1 MSKCNMKEVSAVLD
15 KMNIKHKLVIAHDIH
30 DGGTAEEIFVLMM
43 GIKSHLS
50 SGMHAKRLN
59 EDERERVF
67 NLDKAVDELVAR
79 LKMFR
84 YRANLERAQIQEIM
98 IGLTNVMRNINMIR
112 TIVDK
117 DRLDKCAKLVS
128 RSRDLLMNYGVRSRQ
143 PSSVGSR

>member
-1 MSKCNMKEVSAVLD
+1 MLD
-15 KMNIKHKLVIAHDIH
+15 RLDIKHKLVLAHDVH
-30 DGGTAEEIFVLMM
+30 DGSTAEEIFVLMM

-67 NLDKAVDELVAR
+67 NLDRAVDTLVAR
-79 LKMFR
+79 LKSFR
-84 YRANLERAQIQEIM
+84 YRANLDLAQVQEIM
-98 IGLTNVMRNINMIR
+98 DGLTNVMRNINMIR

-117 DRLDKCAKLVS
+117 ERLDKCAKLVS

-143 PSSVGSR
+143 PSKVGVK

>member
-1 MSKCNMKEVSAVLD
+1 
-15 KMNIKHKLVIAHDIH
+15 
-30 DGGTAEEIFVLMM
+30 
-43 GIKSHLS
+43 
-50 SGMHAKRLN
+50 MHVKRLN

-79 LKMFR
+79 LKSFR
-84 YRANLERAQIQEIM
+84 YRANLEQAQVQEIVN
-98 IGLTNVMRNINMIR
+98 GLTNVMRNINMIR

-143 PSSVGSR
+143 PSKVGAR

>member
-1 MSKCNMKEVSAVLD
+1 MLG
-15 KMNIKHKLVIAHDIH
+15 KMNVKHTLVLAHNPMH
-30 DGGTAEEIFVLMM
+30 DGSTAEEILVLMV

-67 NLDKAVDELVAR
+67 NLDKAVDELVSR
-79 LKMFR
+79 LKTFR
-84 YRANLERAQIQEIM
+84 YRANLEQAQVKEIM
-98 IGLTNVMRNINMIR
+98 DGLTNVMRNINMIR

-117 DRLDKCAKLVS
+117 DCLDKCAKLVS

-143 PSSVGSR
+143 PSKVGAR